1 MVYLALMFFPEHFRG
16 RRGIWFI
23 DRIAALMALP
33 RGRSRHEDLDNLARA
48 VHAAM
53 FSLQVGIYFEWV
65 ESKATWSDDISSE
78 TLDTSGAEETAAH

>member
-1 MVYLALMFFPEHFRG
+1 MVYLALLFFQGHFRR

-33 RGRSRHEDLDNLARA
+33 RGRSRHEDLDNLA

-53 FSLQVGIYFEWV
+53 FSLQVRIYFE
-65 ESKATWSDDISSE
+65 
-78 TLDTSGAEETAAH
+78 